1 MLSAKVKK
9 LITTNSLF
17 TLKNLYKINTKSFT
31 DISSWYTMINMDEN
45 QKSLKEMIEKFGKA
59 EIAPIA
65 KKIDQDDEFPRHL
78 FTKMGDLGLLGITA
92 SSEFGGS
99 DMGYFDHCIAMEEIS
114 RYSASVGLSYGAHSN
129 LCINQLNR
137 HGSLEQKR
145 KYLPKL
151 CSGEFIGSLAMS
163 ESNSGSDVVSMKLR
177 AEKKGNKWILNG
189 SKMWIT
195 NGPDADVLI
204 VYAKTDAAANSRG
217 ITTFII
223 ERDFKGFK
231 VAQKLDKLGM
241 RGSSTGEL
249 VFEDCEVPEENIM
262 GGIGKGVYVLMSGL
276 DLERLVLSAGPIGIM
291 QACMDVTMPYVVTR
305 EYIYF

>member
-17 TLKNLYKINTKSFT
+17 TLKNLYKKNTKSFT

-45 QKSLKEMIEKFGKA
+45 QKSLKEMIEKFGKT

-92 SSEFGGS
+92 SSEYGGS

-137 HGSLEQKR
+137 HGSQEQKR

-223 ERDFKGFK
+223 EKDFKGFK